1 MVPPPVPTASGRA
14 TGVRFER
21 MGLVFDFPDDW
32 SVEVDADGASEAGG
46 GPSVTL
52 VSPGGGFWT
61 VCRHEGQ
68 DDGRRLTE
76 AIVAQMRSEYQD
88 IDIEEASETIGGR
101 LLHGYDFNFYCLDL
115 TNTAQ
120 VRTLETPDGVY
131 LLICQAE
138 DREWARISPVFA
150 AMTASF
156 VAALPDD

>member
-1 MVPPPVPTASGRA
+1 MVPPPVPTASARA

-115 TNTAQ
+115 TNTAT
-120 VRTLETPDGVY
+120 VRTLPAPGSLHVVF
-131 LLICQAE
+131 CQAD
-138 DREWARISPVFA
+138 DREWDRVSAVFA
-150 AMTASF
+150 AMTTSL
-156 VAALPDD
+156 VRGLPG